1 MKKQSFMK
9 KIAAAAA
16 AMAAIS
22 SWAFAA
28 ETTYTISTGREGG
41 SYFTV
46 LGPQVVKFLRGAGLP
61 NATFMPST
69 GSLENLK
76 RVANGAEAQ
85 IGFSQADALMY
96 FRKTNPVEGI
106 KIEIG
111 APLVKECLFVAV
123 KKDGPIGDVD
133 DLKKK
138 GVTVAAGAEG
148 DGSRATWDYMG
159 TLDEKFRLAT
169 TVDFGGAL
177 GLSQL
182 TSGQA
187 SAFVFVT
194 NPDTLASS
202 EIFNLVANNKALK
215 FVNANSWSLNDKLPN
230 GDAIYTKETV
240 VTKKGFFDDTVKTIC
255 TQSYVVYNTNVPT
268 ADKEKLAKAFLRMAS
283 ANSK

>member
-1 MKKQSFMK
+1 MKKKSFMK
-9 KIAAAAA
+9 KAAAT
-16 AMAAIS
+16 AMLTAIVS
-22 SWAFAA
+22 TWAYAD
-28 ETTYTISTGREGG
+28 TTYTISTGREGG

-46 LGPQVVKFLRGAGLP
+46 LGPQVIKFLRGAGLT
-61 NATFMPST
+61 NTTFTPST

-76 RVANGAEAQ
+76 RVAAGNDAQ
-85 IGFSQADALMY
+85 IGFTQADALMY

-123 KKDGPIGDVD
+123 KKDGPINDVD

-148 DGSRATWDYMG
+148 DGSRATWDYMSV
-159 TLDEKFRLAT
+159 LDEKFKLAT

-182 TSGQA
+182 SSGQA
-187 SAFVFVT
+187 NAFLFVT

-202 EIFNLVANNKALK
+202 EIFNLVSSNKNLK
-215 FVNANSWSLNDKLPN
+215 FVNANSWNLNDKLPN

-240 VTKKGFFDDTVKTIC
+240 VTKKGIFNDTVKTIC
-255 TQSYVVYNTNVPT
+255 TQSYVVYNANVPVT
-268 ADKEKLAKAFLRMAS
+268 DKEKLAKAFLRMSA